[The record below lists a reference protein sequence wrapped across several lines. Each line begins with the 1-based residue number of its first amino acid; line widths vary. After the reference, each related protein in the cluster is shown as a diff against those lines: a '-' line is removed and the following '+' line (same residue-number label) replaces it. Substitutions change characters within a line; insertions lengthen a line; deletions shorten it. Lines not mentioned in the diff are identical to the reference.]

1 MLSGTVEPACRRP
14 HSSAW
19 HGPVDTLTGRDAV
32 LPTRSPVSISAPG
45 APDEQATAVVTRA
58 TIQPIAN
65 RGTTAA
71 RAPFLVTTQCRVGT
85 KCAPDWPSSIAVS

>member
-14 HSSAW
+14 HSSLW
-19 HGPVDTLTGRDAV
+19 PRSVDTLSGRDADG
-32 LPTRSPVSISAPG
+32 PTLSPVSISAPD
-45 APDEQATAVVTRA
+45 APDEQATAVVTRD

-71 RAPFLVTTQCRVGT
+71 RALFLVTTQCRVGM
-85 KCAPDWPSSIAVS
+85 KCAPDWPSSIAVN